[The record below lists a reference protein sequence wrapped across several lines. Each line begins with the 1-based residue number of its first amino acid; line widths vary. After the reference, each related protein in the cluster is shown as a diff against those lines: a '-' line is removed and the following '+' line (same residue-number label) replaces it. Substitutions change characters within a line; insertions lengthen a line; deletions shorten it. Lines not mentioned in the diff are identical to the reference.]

1 MSIKFCSLSSGSSG
15 NCQYIETDN
24 SRILIDAGFSGKR
37 IEELLSSI
45 GVNPSTIDCIFVT
58 HEHVDHIK
66 GIGILSRR
74 YDIPIYANE
83 KTWVSMDGELGK
95 LKDENIK
102 VFETGEEFQLKDLD
116 FCTFSTSHDAVDP
129 VGYCIYNKKTKIS
142 IITDT
147 GWVNDNMKE
156 KIRDSQLYLIES
168 NHDIKMLKEGKYP
181 WPLKQRIL
189 SKKGH
194 LSNEAAG
201 ITLKEVLKGEREVVL
216 LGHLSKEN
224 NIPLLA
230 YNTVKNI
237 IESTGINIHKDII
250 LDLTYRD
257 RTTKVYNL

>member
-1 MSIKFCSLSSGSSG
+1 
-15 NCQYIETDN
+15 
-24 SRILIDAGFSGKR
+24 
-37 IEELLSSI
+37 
-45 GVNPSTIDCIFVT
+45 
-58 HEHVDHIK
+58 
-66 GIGILSRR
+66 
-74 YDIPIYANE
+74 
-83 KTWVSMDGELGK
+83 
-95 LKDENIK
+95 
-102 VFETGEEFQLKDLD
+102 
-116 FCTFSTSHDAVDP
+116 
-129 VGYCIYNKKTKIS
+129 
-142 IITDT
+142 
-147 GWVNDNMKE
+147 
-156 KIRDSQLYLIES
+156 
-168 NHDIKMLKEGKYP
+168 MLKEGKYP